1 MNKQT
6 QNRLEDSKNQGK
18 IANRQ
23 LVVKYDELG
32 NAWDIFVLLQN
43 AYFNTLEEI
52 GHIQDDTKV
61 IADRFIVV
69 PIFLVAIIDYVFF
82 HAPVDHFLQFLV
94 LSTTVKLIITIG
106 ILLLY
111 IAIEVK
117 ACYTIY
123 HAWQDSEHDI
133 YNTGAK
139 VQKWLFSIGGFIF
152 ACIPAGLFY
161 YVMKAASDDIPRLF
175 TIFLCLMSIIIHL
188 FIVFGGERV
197 IRSNDRFFGGMRI
210 ASKDRKRRKGFVQVK
225 RASGKAINCTQHFD
239 NNLKSYLAD
248 GGKVEYFPQMLESEL
263 ASTIYLFIERGYY
276 AEHPAKLPLPYPRL
290 FGYSKHFG
298 GYGNNNKLAP

>member
-1 MNKQT
+1 MDKQI
-6 QNRLEDSKNQGK
+6 QDRKDYREQGET
-18 IANRQ
+18 ANRQ
-23 LVVKYDELG
+23 LVAEYDWLG
-32 NAWDIFVLLQN
+32 NTWDNFVRLQN
-43 AYFNTLEEI
+43 DYFNTLAEI
-52 GHIQDDTKV
+52 GHLQDGTKV
-61 IADRFIVV
+61 IADIFIVV

-94 LSTTVKLIITIG
+94 LSTKVKLIITVG

-123 HAWQDSEHDI
+123 HAWEDSKKDP

-161 YVMKAASDDIPRLF
+161 YVMESASDELPQLF
-175 TIFLCLMSIIIHL
+175 TIFLCLMSTIIHL
-188 FIVFGGERV
+188 FIVFGGKRV
-197 IRSNDRFFGGMRI
+197 IRSIDRFFGGMRI
-210 ASKDRKRRKGFVQVK
+210 ANKDRKRRKGFVKVK
-225 RASGKAINCTQHFD
+225 RASGKAIHCTQHFE

-248 GGKVEYFPQMLESEL
+248 GGKIEYFPQMLESEL

-290 FGYSKHFG
+290 FGYSTHFG
-298 GYGNNNKLAP
+298 GGDNNSQLAL